1 MYYGESFKE
10 FIVTDEVIQQVL
22 ALMLMMAVGWGLKK
36 KGILTNLVNRS
47 LSDILINVTM
57 PCLII
62 KSFNV
67 SFSSS
72 LMVNAWNIL
81 MYSFIIHALMIGFCQ
96 VWYCKVHIIKKSIFH
111 FATVFSNCAFIG
123 YPLTHG
129 LFGEIGVFYTSM
141 FLIPF
146 NLLVFTYGVM
156 LFTGKAG
163 VKSLVRD
170 LVLNI
175 PLISTFAGI
184 LIFVLNI
191 KIPAFCLGP
200 LTSVGNMTTP
210 ISMFV
215 IGSMLADAK
224 VQDVFAGLDI
234 YYLSLIKLI
243 VAPLL
248 CYLLISR
255 FIADQ
260 TLLKILVILV
270 AMPTATLVG
279 IFAEKYDGNRHA
291 ASLCV
296 FITTALSMITIP
308 VITAMI

>member
-1 MYYGESFKE
+1 
-10 FIVTDEVIQQVL
+10 
-22 ALMLMMAVGWGLKK
+22 
-36 KGILTNLVNRS
+36 
-47 LSDILINVTM
+47 M

-72 LMVNAWNIL
+72 LMINAWTIL
-81 MYSFIIHALMIGFCQ
+81 ACSFIIHTLMIGFCH
-96 VWYCKVHIIKKSIFH
+96 VWYYKVHILKKPIFH

-146 NLLVFTYGVM
+146 NLFVFTYGVM

-163 VKSLVRD
+163 IKSLLRD
-170 LVLNI
+170 LSLNI
-175 PLISTFAGI
+175 PLIATFAGI
-184 LIFVLNI
+184 LIFSLNI
-191 KIPAFCLGP
+191 EIPSFCLGP

-210 ISMFV
+210 MSMFV

-224 VQDVFAGLDI
+224 IRDVFTGLDI

-248 CYLLISR
+248 CYVLIR
-255 FIADQ
+255 CFIDDP
-260 TLLKILVILV
+260 TLLKILVLLV
-270 AMPTATLVG
+270 AMPTASLVG
-279 IFAEKYDGNRHA
+279 IFAEKYDGNRQA
-291 ASLCV
+291 ASLCA
-296 FITTALSMITIP
+296 FITTVLSMITIP
-308 VITAMI
+308 FISAMI

>member
-1 MYYGESFKE
+1 MYYRDRFKE
-10 FIVTDEVIQQVL
+10 CIVTDQVIQQVL
-22 ALMLMMAVGWGLKK
+22 SLILMMAIGWGLRK
-36 KGILTNLVNRS
+36 KGILTNSVNRS
-47 LSDILINVTM
+47 LCDILINVSM

-67 SFSSS
+67 NFSSS
-72 LMVNAWNIL
+72 LMANAWTIL
-81 MYSFIIHALMIGFCQ
+81 LYSLIIHALMIGLCQ
-96 VWYCKVHIIKKSIFH
+96 VWYCKVHTIKKPVFH

-123 YPLTHG
+123 FPLTHG

-146 NLLVFTYGVM
+146 NLLVFTYGVT
-156 LFTGKAG
+156 LFTGKAN
-163 VKSLVRD
+163 VKSLLRD

-175 PLISTFAGI
+175 PLIATFAGI
-184 LIFVLNI
+184 LIFVFNI
-191 KIPAFCLGP
+191 DIPSFCLGP

-215 IGSMLADAK
+215 IGAMLADAK
-224 VQDVFAGLDI
+224 IQDLFTGLDI

-248 CYLLISR
+248 CYLLIRR
-255 FIADQ
+255 FITDQ

-279 IFAEKYDGNRHA
+279 IFAEKYDGNRKA
-291 ASLCV
+291 ASLCA
-296 FITTALSMITIP
+296 FITTILSMITIP